1 MWLKRNIFITLKI
14 EFVGVFLKKRGNYE
28 GDDEYDQIERKGGGI
43 DISI

>member
-1 MWLKRNIFITLKI
+1 VWLKRNIFITLKN
-14 EFVGVFLKKRGNYE
+14 EFVGVFLKKRDYK